1 MSLAQYMWLKGPGLG
16 GYLAAVQHLQYVG
29 ESGAP
34 TRCVFGEARMARLF
48 NLARCRGKEAKRLV
62 LVVCQPATVELGRLV
77 EACLVV
83 LVRPIGHVFLDQQIV
98 AKGQAGSVGACD
110 TYLVLSMY
118 TAGSF
123 GSKVMTS
130 RT

>member
-1 MSLAQYMWLKGPGLG
+1 MSLAQYMWLKCRGPG

-34 TRCVFGEARMARLF
+34 TRCVFGEARVTRF
-48 NLARCRGKEAKRLV
+48 FDLARGRGEEAKRLV
-62 LVVCQPATVELGRLV
+62 LVVRQSAAVELSRLV
-77 EACLVV
+77 KTRLVV
-83 LVRPIGHVFLDQQIV
+83 LVRTIGHVFLDQQVV
-98 AKGQAGSVGACD
+98 AEGQARSVGTRGA
-110 TYLVLSMY
+110 YLVLSMY
-118 TAGSF
+118 TAGSW